1 MNKADNSSDTKNTR
15 YILILLALAIG
26 VAILSSLPVVQ
37 NKTKSLFSKETRL
50 ILARVNAFYGVDQR
64 EYLILKIKDSFGLQI
79 EIYEVQDKSQQI
91 FRQKFELTQ
100 DSDAYITLD
109 KNTTNLAL
117 SDVDKDGQL
126 DILAPSV
133 DRNGNLRLNTY
144 RFDSDLNSFEPLV
157 ELNK

>member
-1 MNKADNSSDTKNTR
+1 M
-15 YILILLALAIG
+15 ILLILAAG
-26 VAILSSLPVVQ
+26 TAILSSLPVVQ
-37 NKTKSLFSKETRL
+37 NKIRTFFSKDTRL
-50 ILARVNAFYGVDQR
+50 ILAKVNTYYGTDQH
-64 EYLILKIKDSFGLQI
+64 EYLILKIKDSSGLQI
-79 EIYEVQDKSQQI
+79 EIYEVNPPSGNQPGIQHFKQ
-91 FRQKFELTQ
+91 RFELLQ

-126 DILAPSV
+126 DILTPSV

-144 RFDSDLNSFEPLV
+144 RFNSEIKSFEPLV